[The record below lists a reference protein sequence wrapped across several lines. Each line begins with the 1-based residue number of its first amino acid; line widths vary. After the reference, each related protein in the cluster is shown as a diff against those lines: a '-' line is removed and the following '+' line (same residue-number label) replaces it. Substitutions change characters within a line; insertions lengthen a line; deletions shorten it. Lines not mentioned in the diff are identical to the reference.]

1 MTSKDKQVEILDI
14 HDIRIKNNRIF
25 SKKTNHYLQNLLFY
39 LRIVFRYNREG
50 LDDLI
55 DFYNYIND
63 ILSNQIDI
71 SMDELKI
78 LIYTTTDIIVNIDEY
93 DIHGE
98 TIITEAIANL
108 QQSLYTEL
116 EMFKL
121 AEKSKNDDEEWESYL
136 ISSLKDTQPEFRVL
150 TELLD
155 KSDITEIKDDII
167 NLLENN
173 YPLEYATY
181 NARKNYLEY

>member
-14 HDIRIKNNRIF
+14 HDIRIKNNRVF

-39 LRIVFRYNREG
+39 LR
-50 LDDLI
+50 I